1 MYSTFVA
8 FFIAKLRKL
17 PLNAHTYIQCIVLLQ
32 WQIKYEPECKNL
44 VKVRFKKV
52 KRPIV
57 NYIGVK
63 VNI

>member
-1 MYSTFVA
+1 MH
-8 FFIAKLRKL
+8 I
-17 PLNAHTYIQCIVLLQ
+17 HIYIQCIVLLQ
-32 WQIKYEPECKNL
+32 GQIKYELECKNL

-52 KRPIV
+52 KSPIG